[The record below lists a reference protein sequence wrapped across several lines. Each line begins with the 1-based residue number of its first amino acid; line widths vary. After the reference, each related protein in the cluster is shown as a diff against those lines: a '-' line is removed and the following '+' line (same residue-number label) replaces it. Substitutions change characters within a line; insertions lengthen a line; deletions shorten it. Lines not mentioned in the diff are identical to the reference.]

1 MNIYAYVQIYLLNE
15 CTFFLIHDFVIIAYL
30 VLLISF
36 HFIFIINILI
46 VSCCKPHGHQV
57 FCFSVNVL

>member
-46 VSCCKPHGHQV
+46 VSC
-57 FCFSVNVL
+57 